1 MDVFEFRQ
9 KLVQEYEVFT
19 RSFCLLRAKDIQ
31 TFADFAYQN
40 ERFWPDPLIQMN
52 PGFVSN
58 TTVSQLVAE
67 GHLHPLCDRIFR
79 IKNKDGTGP
88 TLSLYHHQEEA
99 IKRAAQ
105 GKSYIV
111 STGTGS
117 GKSLAYFIPIVDA
130 ILKAKD
136 LQNKG
141 SVRKPSISA
150 IVVYPMNALCNSQ
163 LDELKKFLETGFSPG
178 ERPVTF
184 ARYTGQE
191 SQEERAKIRERPP
204 DILLTNFMMLEYL
217 MTRQTPDDT
226 AIVTASEGLR
236 FLVMD
241 ELHSYR
247 GRQGADVA
255 MLVRRV
261 RERFNPHLQ
270 CIGTSATMASEGTR
284 KDRQKVVAEV
294 GTRFFGVPID
304 SSDILFETLKRRTL
318 DPGVLDPDKLRQCLT
333 GVDYSTLSHDDI
345 SSFPLAQWVEENLG
359 LEREGEYWIRSRPKR
374 LGEAAKALATT
385 TGFSEAECREG
396 LQKFLMRAYQIQ
408 DEDGRPFFAFRLHQF
423 FSGAGSLYATLEP
436 EGVRYLTLD
445 GQKFKPG
452 DREKHL
458 YEVVFCRECGQEYY
472 PVWASWRGKKI
483 LELASRD
490 FMDRTPEEEDQTF
503 GYFMPDPAGS
513 WSPEEDGAFPDSW
526 LTPTGELRSSLS
538 KHIPQ
543 RISVGPDGAIK
554 EDGLSGWFIPGR
566 FRFCLNRGSSE
577 CSAEFE
583 GGGGN
588 DFARLSPLSSEG
600 RSSATTIL
608 VMKSLLLMRQNR
620 DLDPIAQKILG
631 FTDNR
636 QDAALQAGHFNDLVQ
651 IVLIRSALLVALEEA
666 GEAGMAEEVLA
677 QRVFPY
683 LRLLPEEFM
692 SNPRAEYG
700 AKQQAERAMRDVL
713 GYRLILDLLRG
724 WRFSNPNLEQLGL
737 LEVIAPDLP
746 KLAEDTPLWR
756 EGDPR
761 LAALPPE
768 VRQEISARILETMRR
783 ELCLK
788 TMYLD
793 SFEQERLYRASFTHL
808 IEPWGFAAGEKN
820 KMEKGK
826 TMVLGARSKTRR
838 EDQSHIPLSSRTRLG
853 RKIKKHLEG
862 TLGSL
867 SDEAFYEIVE
877 AVFSVLERGG
887 LVERDLSLSDK
898 KGYRVPAAALLWK
911 KGTPKNSVR
920 PRPFDFFRDLYESV
934 ADLLRSGSSLMSGIQ
949 AAEHTAQVE
958 AQSREKREDDFKTAK
973 LPVLFCSPTM
983 ELGVDISQLN
993 YVYLRNVPPTPSN
1006 YAQRSGRSGRSGQPS
1021 LVVTYCASRSP
1032 HDQYFFQN
1040 PEKMVS
1046 GVVDPPI
1053 LDLTNEELL
1062 RSHLHAMW
1070 LAETG
1075 QQLDSSIANVLDREK
1090 PPSLPLREDLARNL
1104 NQESPRR
1111 RAIVRAR
1118 SLLKEISPFLIPS
1131 QAPWFSE
1138 DWGERVIHQAFR
1150 LFDTAFDRW
1159 RTLLLATRDQMERN
1173 NVIVMNPAASQKERD
1188 LAKSR
1193 YDEAKR
1199 QMDLLSSGTDM
1210 MNSDFYTY
1218 RYLANQGFLPG
1229 YNFPR
1234 LPLIAYI
1241 PGRREKQGQDTFLSR
1256 PRFLAI
1262 SEFGPN
1268 SLIYHEGAHYR
1279 VNRVLISHREQEA
1292 GQDRLP
1298 TDTLDVCRR
1307 CGYAHFQQD
1316 GDPDR
1321 CLSCQE
1327 PLTNADKFRG
1337 LYRIENLATIRQDR
1351 ITSDEEERRR
1361 QGFELLTTYQFSKT
1375 ERGVSLSHAE
1385 IVNGD
1390 GVIVGLRYSPA
1401 APIMRLNLGR
1411 RRRKNKG
1418 LYGFNIDLH
1427 SGRWQKESEEDR
1439 SSSEEADDE
1448 PLHTVMRI
1456 VPFVEDRKNLLIL
1469 DVDPSWREKLGEVGM
1484 VTLQYALKRGVETV
1498 FQIEESELAVEPLPR
1513 PEDRRSFLFY
1523 ESAEGGAGVLQQLVL
1538 SPERLNHVAREALAL
1553 IHCDETGRDREDDF
1567 SRDCEA
1573 GCYRCLL
1580 SYYNQPDHDT
1590 IDRKNP
1596 AVLEILRHLSTASV
1610 RQGGQGISPTNHLED
1625 LLSQAGSS
1633 LEREWLTML
1642 DQANL
1647 RLPDRAQPV
1656 LKDFPTRPDFLYER
1670 TQTLIYIDGPH
1681 HQSSH
1686 HSTLDAA
1693 LTRSLEEAGYTVLRF
1708 ALPPTSW
1715 LALCDQYPDV
1725 FGVRPPTERSVS

>member
-1 MDVFEFRQ
+1 MDVFEFRR
-9 KLVQEYEVFT
+9 KLVREYEVFT
-19 RSFCLLRAKDIQ
+19 RSFCRIRSQDIQ
-31 TFADFAYQN
+31 TFADSAYQN

-58 TTVSQLVAE
+58 TTVSKLVAE

-79 IKNKDGTGP
+79 IKNEDGTGS

-130 ILKAKD
+130 ILKTKD
-136 LQNKG
+136 LQKNG

-163 LDELKKFLETGFSPG
+163 RDELEKFLAKGFPPG
-178 ERPVTF
+178 KMPVTF

-191 SQEERAKIRERPP
+191 SQEERAKIRESPP

-217 MTRQTPDDT
+217 MTRQNPDDL

-255 MLVRRV
+255 MLIRRV
-261 RERFNPHLQ
+261 KERFNPGLQ
-270 CIGTSATMASEGTR
+270 CIGTSATMASEGSR
-284 KDRQKVVAEV
+284 QDRQSVVAQV
-294 GTRFFGVPID
+294 GTRFFGIPLD
-304 SSDILFETLKRRTL
+304 SADIIFETLKRRTL
-318 DPGVLDPDKLRQCLT
+318 DPGGLDPSKLRQCLT
-333 GVDYSTLSHDDI
+333 QVDDVTLSYDNI
-345 SSFPLAQWVEENLG
+345 ASFPLAQWVEENLG
-359 LEREGEYWIRSRPKR
+359 IEREGEYWIRSRPKR
-374 LGEAAKALATT
+374 LQEAAKALATV
-385 TGFSEAECREG
+385 TGLSESECREG
-396 LQKFLMRAYQIQ
+396 LQTFLMRAYHIQ
-408 DEDGRPFFAFRLHQF
+408 DADGRPYFAFRLHQF

-436 EGVRYLTLD
+436 EGSRYLTLD

-472 PVWASWRGKKI
+472 PVWASRQGKKI
-483 LELASRD
+483 LGLASRD
-490 FMDRTPEEEDQTF
+490 FMDRIPEEEDQTF
-503 GYFMPDPAGS
+503 GYFMPDPAGR
-513 WSPEEDGAFPDSW
+513 WSLEQDGAFPDSW

-538 KHIPQ
+538 KHVPQ
-543 RISVGPDGAIK
+543 RVLVGPDGTLK
-554 EDGLSGWFIPGR
+554 DDGFSGWFIPGR

-583 GGGGN
+583 GGAGN

-608 VMKSLLLMRQNR
+608 VMKSLLLMRENR
-620 DLDPIAQKILG
+620 DLEPIARKILG

-666 GEAGMAEEVLA
+666 GEAGMTEEFLA
-677 QRVFPY
+677 QKVFPY

-692 SNPRAEYG
+692 SNPRAEYV

-737 LEVIAPDLP
+737 LEVTAPDLP
-746 KLAEDTPLWR
+746 KLAEDTLFWK

-761 LAALPPE
+761 LAALLPE
-768 VRQEISARILETMRR
+768 VRQEIASFILETMRR

-793 SFEQERLYRASFTHL
+793 SLEQERFYRASFTHL
-808 IEPWGFAAGEKN
+808 IEPWGFSPGEKN
-820 KMEKGK
+820 KMEKGRV
-826 TMVLGARSKTRR
+826 MVLGARNKTRR
-838 EDQSHIPLSSRTRLG
+838 EDPPHIPLSARTRLG
-853 RKIKKHLEG
+853 RKIKKRLEG

-867 SDEAFYEIVE
+867 SDDAFYEILE
-877 AVFSVLERGG
+877 AIFSVMERGG
-887 LVERDLSLSDK
+887 LVERDPALSDK
-898 KGYRVPAAALLWK
+898 KGYRVPAAALLWR
-911 KGTPKNSVR
+911 KGALKDSAPSR
-920 PRPFDFFRDLYESV
+920 PYDFFRDLYESV
-934 ADLLRSGSSLMSGIQ
+934 AELLKSGSALMSGIR

-958 AQSREKREDDFKTAK
+958 AKSREEREDAFKTAK

-1046 GVVDPPI
+1046 GVVDPPL

-1062 RSHLHAMW
+1062 RSHLHAVW

-1075 QQLDSSIANVLDREK
+1075 QQLDNSIANVLDREH
-1090 PPSLPLREDLARNL
+1090 PSLRLREDLAQSLDKDTARH
-1104 NQESPRR
+1104 

-1118 SLLKEISPFLIPS
+1118 SILKEISPLLIPS
-1131 QAPWFSE
+1131 HAPWFSE

-1150 LFDTAFDRW
+1150 LFDKAFDRW
-1159 RTLLLATRDQMERN
+1159 RTLLVATLDQMKRTHA
-1173 NVIVMNPAASQKERD
+1173 IIMNPVASQTERD
-1188 LAKSR
+1188 LANSR
-1193 YDEAKR
+1193 YAEAKR

-1262 SEFGPN
+1262 AEFGPN

-1279 VNRVLISHREQEA
+1279 VNRVLIGHREQGA

-1307 CGYAHFQQD
+1307 CGYAHFQHD

-1321 CLSCQE
+1321 CLSCHE
-1327 PLTNADKFRG
+1327 PLTTADKFRG
-1337 LYRIENLATIRQDR
+1337 LFRIENLATIRQDR

-1361 QGFELLTTYQFSKT
+1361 QGFELLTTFQFSKT
-1375 ERGVSLSHAE
+1375 DRGVSLSQAE
-1385 IVNGD
+1385 IFNGD

-1401 APIMRLNLGR
+1401 SPIMRLNLGR

-1439 SSSEEADDE
+1439 SPSDDADDE
-1448 PLHTVMRI
+1448 PFHSVMRI

-1469 DVDPSWREKLGEVGM
+1469 DVDPSWRQKLGEEGM

-1498 FQIEESELAVEPLPR
+1498 FQVEESELAVDPLPR
-1513 PEDRRSFLFY
+1513 PDDRQSFLFY
-1523 ESAEGGAGVLQQLVL
+1523 ESAEGGAGILQQLVL
-1538 SPERLNHVAREALAL
+1538 SPERLRVVAREALTL
-1553 IHCDETGRDREDDF
+1553 IHCDETGQDREDDF

-1580 SYYNQPDHDT
+1580 SYYNQPDHDM

-1596 AVLEILRHLSTASV
+1596 EVREILRHLSTASV
-1610 RQGGQGISPTNHLED
+1610 RQSSQGILPQNHLAE
-1625 LLSQAGSS
+1625 LLAQAGSS
-1633 LEREWLTML
+1633 LEREWLEML

-1647 RLPDRAQPV
+1647 LLPDRAQPV

-1686 HSTLDAA
+1686 RTTLDAA

-1708 ALPPTSW
+1708 ALPSASW
-1715 LALCDQYPDV
+1715 PSLCDQYPDV
-1725 FGVRPPTERSVS
+1725 FGVRTPSERSVS